1 MFSRDIEMNI
11 GLKLVSPF
19 IPFVAEIMNV
29 LVKCF
34 FTRPLVKGASG
45 VRNVSFSANFANVIN
60 E

>member
-1 MFSRDIEMNI
+1 MNI
-11 GLKLVSPF
+11 GLKLVNPF

-34 FTRPLVKGASG
+34 FTRALVKGASG
-45 VRNVSFSANFANVIN
+45 IRNVSFSANFANVIN